1 MRHDN
6 DQHGTGQESGTRA
19 TVYEAAQILGVTV
32 DAIRKRVQRGTIP
45 HQKDESGRVWV
56 LLEAASTIQDATS
69 TVPDGSSGTVQDGDQ
84 DELMSTLQE
93 QVGFLKEELGA
104 RNEELRRREEEHR
117 EESRRKDHLLAAA
130 LERIP
135 ELPPPEASQ
144 EESSD
149 SSEAASD
156 LRPGVN
162 DTHGGEVGLE
172 ADTQQRSWLMRFFF
186 GP

>member
-1 MRHDN
+1 MRHDS
-6 DQHGTGQESGTRA
+6 DQHGTGRESGTRA
-19 TVYEAAQILGVTV
+19 SVYEAAEILGVTV

-56 LLEAASTIQDATS
+56 VLEAASTVQDATGNS
-69 TVPDGSSGTVQDGDQ
+69 PDEPSGAVQDGEQ
-84 DELMSTLQE
+84 DELVSTLQE
-93 QVGFLKEELGA
+93 QVGFLKEELTA

-135 ELPPPEASQ
+135 ELPPPAASQ
-144 EESSD
+144 ETSNG
-149 SSEAASD
+149 SEAASD

-162 DTHGGEVGLE
+162 DTHGGDVGPE

>member
-1 MRHDN
+1 
-6 DQHGTGQESGTRA
+6 
-19 TVYEAAQILGVTV
+19 VYEAAQILGVTV
-32 DAIRKRVQRGTIP
+32 DAIRKRVQRGTIA

-56 LLEAASTIQDATS
+56 LLEAASTIQEATS
-69 TVPDGSSGTVQDGDQ
+69 TAPDGSSGAVQDGDQ
-84 DELMSTLQE
+84 DELISTLQE
-93 QVGFLKEELGA
+93 QVGFLKEEITA

-135 ELPPPEASQ
+135 ELPPPAASQ
-144 EESSD
+144 ESSD
-149 SSEAASD
+149 SPEAASD
-156 LRPGVN
+156 LRLGVN